1 MNNLKFPRMSGWLLL
16 AIVLMVV
23 ITAIAP
29 QKLEV
34 TTYKLCLIALAGVGG
49 YWLDRGIFPY
59 ARPDSYLITV
69 DWKLR
74 LREIGKQA
82 GDADLRV
89 APGYELVFAAAM
101 LRRALIVGACIFGV
115 AMGL

>member
-1 MNNLKFPRMSGWLLL
+1 MSKFQIPRMSGWLLL

-23 ITAIAP
+23 VAAIAP
-29 QKLEV
+29 QKLGV
-34 TTYKLCLIALAGVGG
+34 TTYKLSLLALAGVGG
-49 YWLDRGIFPY
+49 YWLDRAFFPY
-59 ARPDSYLITV
+59 ARPDGYLTAV

-82 GDADLRV
+82 GDADLRIV
-89 APGYELVFAAAM
+89 PGYEHVFAAAM
-101 LRRALIVGACIFGV
+101 LRRALIVGASILGM